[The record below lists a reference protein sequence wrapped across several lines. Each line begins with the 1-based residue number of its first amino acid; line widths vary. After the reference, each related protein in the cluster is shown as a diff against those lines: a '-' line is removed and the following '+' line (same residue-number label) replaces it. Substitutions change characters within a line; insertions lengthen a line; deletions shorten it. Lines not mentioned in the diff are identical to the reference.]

1 MPQRIHPLLGVRT
14 AGVLLHPTSLP
25 CARGTNGV
33 GDLGPA
39 ARQFCDWMHRA
50 GLKRWQMLPIGP
62 VGAGDSPYSSLS
74 SFAIE
79 PMLASLAD
87 LVSDGWLPASVL
99 RQSDGQKKS
108 ERQDRSSWFRARN
121 HKFPLLEQAYENF
134 CHQNARNRRSV
145 TQFQNFKKRQSHWLL
160 PWTDFAVRHSSRR
173 TSKISAQREYHA
185 FVQWVLDRQWQALR
199 KYASSLDIKLIGDLP
214 IFCGADSADVDANPE
229 LFRLDRSGRPQV
241 LTGCPPDPF
250 ATNGQLWGHPHYRWP
265 THRKD
270 HFAWWTKRVKVTL
283 DRFDLVRI
291 DHFIGF
297 VRAYEVPGNAK
308 NARNGKW
315 GRTPGRELLTQ
326 LAKELGPLPFIAEDL
341 GEVTPAVHRLR
352 DEFDLP
358 GMRILQ
364 WAFFDPKG
372 GSNDLPHHHP
382 KHCVVYPGTHDND
395 TIEGWHQSLDR
406 AVRKNLQ
413 TYFGEG
419 SRLSPSKM
427 LIQAALH
434 SPANTAVIQ
443 MQDFLGHGPRSRM
456 NVPGRPQGN
465 WLWRLK
471 PEDLKMNHATNLH
484 AHIKMTGR

>member
-1 MPQRIHPLLGVRT
+1 MEERT

-25 CARGTNGV
+25 CALGTTGV

-39 ARQFCDWMHRA
+39 ARRFCDWMHRA

-74 SFAIE
+74 SFAME
-79 PMLASLAD
+79 PMLVSMAD
-87 LVSDGWLPASVL
+87 LVSDGWLPKTAL
-99 RQSDGQKKS
+99 RQSDAQKKS
-108 ERQDRSSWFRARN
+108 ERGDRSSWSRARN
-121 HKFPLLEQAYENF
+121 HKLPLLEQAYDNF
-134 CHQNARNRRSV
+134 CQKTRQNRRGIAEFRIFRNRHSG
-145 TQFQNFKKRQSHWLL
+145 WLD
-160 PWTDFAVRHSSRR
+160 PWTDFAVRQSTKK
-173 TSKISAQREYHA
+173 TSKTTAQPEYHA

-199 KYASSLDIKLIGDLP
+199 KYAGHLDIKLIGDLP
-214 IFCGADSADVDANPE
+214 IFCGADSADVDANPY

-250 ATNGQLWGHPHYRWP
+250 AVNGQLWGHPHYRWSA
-265 THRKD
+265 HRKD
-270 HFAWWTKRVKVTL
+270 HFSWWTERVKVTL
-283 DRFDLVRI
+283 HRFDLVRI

-326 LAKELGPLPFIAEDL
+326 LAKELGQLPFIAEDL
-341 GEVTPAVHRLR
+341 GDVTPAVHRLR

-358 GMRILQ
+358 GMRIMQ

-372 GSNDLPHHHP
+372 SSNDLPHHHP

-395 TIEGWHQSLDR
+395 TIEGWHQGLDR
-406 AVRKNLQ
+406 STKRNLQ
-413 TYFGEG
+413 TYFGKG
-419 SRLSPSKM
+419 NQLSASEM
-427 LIQAALH
+427 LIQMALH
-434 SPANTAVIQ
+434 SPANTSVIQ
-443 MQDFLGHGPRSRM
+443 MQDFLSHGRRSRM
-456 NVPGRPQGN
+456 NVPGRAQGN

-471 PEDLKMNHATNLH
+471 PDELKMTHAKRLH
-484 AHIKMTGR
+484 AHIKMSGR

>member
-1 MPQRIHPLLGVRT
+1 MPHRIHPLLEERT

-25 CARGTNGV
+25 SARGTAGV

-39 ARQFCDWMHRA
+39 ARKFCDWMHRA

-62 VGAGDSPYSSLS
+62 VGAGDSPYSALS

-99 RQSDGQKKS
+99 RQSEGQKKA
-108 ERQDRSSWFRARN
+108 ERGDRSSWSRARK
-121 HKFPLLEQAYENF
+121 HKLPLLEQAYDNF
-134 CHQNARNRRSV
+134 RQQSRRHRRAS
-145 TQFQNFKKRQSHWLL
+145 TQFQTFRKRNSQWLD
-160 PWTDFAVRHSSRR
+160 PWADFAVRQADPKSSN
-173 TSKISAQREYHA
+173 ISAQPEYHA

-199 KYASSLDIKLIGDLP
+199 KYAHSLDIKLIGDLP
-214 IFCGADSADVDANPE
+214 IFCGADSADVEGNPE
-229 LFRLDRSGRPQV
+229 LFRLDRSGQPQV

-250 ATNGQLWGHPHYRWP
+250 AVDGQLWGHPHYRWSA
-265 THRKD
+265 HRKD
-270 HFAWWTKRVKVTL
+270 HFSWWTERVKVTL

-308 NARNGKW
+308 NARNGTW

-326 LAKELGPLPFIAEDL
+326 LAKKVGQLPFIAEDL
-341 GEVTPAVHRLR
+341 GDVTPAVHRLR
-352 DEFDLP
+352 DEFELP

-364 WAFFDPKG
+364 WAFFDAEG

-395 TIEGWHQSLDR
+395 TIQGWHQSLDR
-406 AVRKNLQ
+406 STKKNLQ
-413 TYFGEG
+413 SYVGEG
-419 SRLSPSKM
+419 SKLSPSDM
-427 LIQAALH
+427 LIQVALH

-443 MQDFLGHGPRSRM
+443 MQDFLGHGRRSRM

-471 PEDLKMNHATNLH
+471 PSDLTMTHASRLH
-484 AHIKMTGR
+484 AHIKMSGR

>member
-1 MPQRIHPLLGVRT
+1 MPHRIHPLLGERT

-25 CARGTNGV
+25 AARGTTGV

-39 ARQFCDWMHRA
+39 ARRFCDWVHRA

-79 PMLASLAD
+79 PMLASMAD

-99 RQSDGQKKS
+99 RQSAGQKKS
-108 ERQDRSSWFRARN
+108 EHRDRSSWSRARS
-121 HKFPLLEQAYENF
+121 HKLPLLEQAFDSF
-134 CHQNARNRRSV
+134 CQKPARNRRSLAR
-145 TQFQNFKKRQSHWLL
+145 FQTFKKRQSHWLL
-160 PWTDFAVRHSSRR
+160 PWTDFAARQSSWK
-173 TSKISAQREYHA
+173 TSKHSAQRDYHA
-185 FVQWVLDRQWQALR
+185 FVQWILDRQWQALR
-199 KYASSLDIKLIGDLP
+199 KYAGSLDIKLIGDLP
-214 IFCGADSADVDANPE
+214 IFCGADSADVKANPE

-250 ATNGQLWGHPHYRWP
+250 AVNGQLWGHPHYRWAA
-265 THRKD
+265 HRKD
-270 HFAWWTKRVKVTL
+270 NFAWWTKRVKATL

-308 NARNGKW
+308 DARKGKW

-326 LAKELGPLPFIAEDL
+326 LAKEIGHLPFIAEDL

-352 DEFDLP
+352 DEFELP

-364 WAFFDPKG
+364 WAFFDADG
-372 GSNDLPHHHP
+372 QSNDLSHQHP
-382 KHCVVYPGTHDND
+382 RHCVVYPGTHDND

-406 AVRKNLQ
+406 AAKKNLQ
-413 TYFGEG
+413 SYFGDG
-419 SRLSPSKM
+419 SQLSPSKM

-443 MQDFLGHGPRSRM
+443 MQDLLGHGRRSRM

-471 PEDLKMNHATNLH
+471 PEDLNMKHATTLH
-484 AHIKMTGR
+484 AHVKMTGR